1 MREEVKKLRERREQE
16 LRREVKKLKE
26 TEEKTKKEER
36 VVRRKM

>member
-16 LRREVKKLKE
+16 LRKEVKKLKE

>member
-1 MREEVKKLRERREQE
+1 LREEVKKLRERREQE
-16 LRREVKKLKE
+16 LRKEVKKLKE